1 MNLSDF
7 DYELPE
13 AMIAQTPVEPRD
25 SARLLVLERTS
36 GGLTHTRFSEIGS
49 FLRPGD
55 VLIFNDT
62 RVIPARLFARKAQTG
77 GRVELL
83 LLKRRAPL
91 TWEVL
96 IGGKNLPVGAVVDI
110 EGPGGLHAVVMQV
123 LGGARRLMQFSQP
136 ISPLLEQVG
145 AVPLPPYIHT
155 PLADP
160 ERYQTVYARA
170 SGSAA
175 APTAGLHFT
184 TELMAR
190 LQASGVLMGYVTLHV
205 GLDTFAPVAEEHVE
219 EHAMH
224 GEWCEVGEATAALV
238 NAARREG
245 RRVIAVG
252 TTTVRTLETA
262 PQGAAEG
269 EAVAPLSSVTGLFI
283 LPGHPFR
290 VVDALVT
297 NFHLPRTTLLM
308 LVSAFAG
315 RERILAAYEAAKRA
329 GYRFYSFGD
338 AMLIL

>member
-13 AMIAQTPVEPRD
+13 SMIAQTPVEPRD
-25 SARLLVLERTS
+25 SARLLVLERVS
-36 GGLTHTRFSEIGS
+36 GAITHTRFSEIGA

-62 RVIPARLFARKAQTG
+62 RVIPARLLARKAQTG

-96 IGGKNLPVGAVVDI
+96 VGGKSLPVGSVVDV
-110 EGPGGLHAVVMQV
+110 EGPGNLHAVVMQV
-123 LGGARRLMQFSQP
+123 FGGARRLMQFSQP
-136 ISPLLEQVG
+136 ISLLLEQIG
-145 AVPLPPYIHT
+145 TVPLPPYIHV
-155 PLADP
+155 PLTDP

-170 SGSAA
+170 AGSAA

-184 TELMAR
+184 PELMAR
-190 LQASGVLMGYVTLHV
+190 LQASGVQIGYVTLHV
-205 GLDTFAPVAEEHVE
+205 GLDTFAPVTEERVE

-224 GEWCEVGEATAALV
+224 GEWCEVSETTAALV
-238 NAARREG
+238 NAAKREG

-262 PQGAAEG
+262 PQGAAAG
-269 EAVAPLSSVTGLFI
+269 EIVAPLSCATDLFV
-283 LPGHPFR
+283 LPGHRFR

-315 RERILAAYEAAKRA
+315 RERILAAYEEAKRE

-338 AMLIL
+338 SMLIL

>member
-13 AMIAQTPVEPRD
+13 SMIAQTPVEPRD
-25 SARLLVLERTS
+25 SARLLVLERAS
-36 GGLTHTRFSEIGS
+36 GAITHTRFSEIGA
-49 FLRPGD
+49 FLRPSD

-62 RVIPARLFARKAQTG
+62 RVIPARLLARKAQTG

-96 IGGKNLPVGAVVDI
+96 VGGKSLPVGSVVDV
-110 EGPGGLHAVVMQV
+110 EGPGNLHAVVMQV
-123 LGGARRLMQFSQP
+123 FGGARRLMQFSQP
-136 ISPLLEQVG
+136 LSPLLEQVG
-145 AVPLPPYIHT
+145 TVPLPPYIHM
-155 PLADP
+155 PLTDP

-170 SGSAA
+170 AGSAA

-184 TELMAR
+184 PELMAR
-190 LQASGVLMGYVTLHV
+190 LQASGVQIGYVTLHV
-205 GLDTFAPVAEEHVE
+205 GLDTFSPVTEEHVE
-219 EHAMH
+219 EHVMH
-224 GEWCEVGEATAALV
+224 GEWCEMSEATAALV
-238 NAARREG
+238 NAAKREQ

-262 PQGAAEG
+262 PQGAAAE
-269 EAVAPLSSVTGLFI
+269 EIVAPLSGATDLFV
-283 LPGHPFR
+283 LPGHRFQ
-290 VVDALVT
+290 VVNALVT

-315 RERILAAYEAAKRA
+315 RERILAAYEEAKRE

-338 AMLIL
+338 SMLIL